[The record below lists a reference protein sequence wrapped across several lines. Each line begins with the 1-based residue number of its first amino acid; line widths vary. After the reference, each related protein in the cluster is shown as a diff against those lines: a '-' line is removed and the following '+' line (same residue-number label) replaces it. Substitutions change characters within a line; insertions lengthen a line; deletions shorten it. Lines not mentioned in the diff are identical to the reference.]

1 MSKRGT
7 KNFPIFGAKKKYDF
21 FVQNVI
27 WKSFCSRLLLPHV
40 RTYLWSNL
48 HHFAHFEIKK
58 SDLKN
63 EIKVL
68 LLSLTFSDKA
78 PSSYLG
84 IMKFGAVKNVFQTFF
99 CLLLIIFI
107 SYNTDV
113 VLMIDCKSLLSA
125 RDRQFFIMEKSHF
138 SHPLPIWLML
148 VVLFINSRGR

>member
-84 IMKFGAVKNVFQTFF
+84 IMKFGAVKNVLQLLSNIKNIHSYL
-99 CLLLIIFI
+99 CLENNCFINFNWSRYVIFI
-107 SYNTDV
+107 VNGD
-113 VLMIDCKSLLSA
+113 
-125 RDRQFFIMEKSHF
+125 
-138 SHPLPIWLML
+138 L
-148 VVLFINSRGR
+148 VDFLQYVFR